1 MSTIE
6 PTLKSE
12 EDADLE
18 SYENVE
24 DDAIPMGNS
33 IEKSLSSSL
42 SIRFIVKIT
51 NNNAG
56 NLFNFVRKVPI

>member
-33 IEKSLSSSL
+33 IEKSLSS
-42 SIRFIVKIT
+42 
-51 NNNAG
+51 
-56 NLFNFVRKVPI
+56 